1 MLIVRHCYLSRRK
14 YLRSDA
20 FLNHPNTQ
28 EFNFEAL
35 LMSYNLPLL
44 IKASEVTVEVERIA
58 PKTIFFGGQAWTDL
72 ILHSLIC
79 CIDVHELISISLMV
93 LLDRV
98 TSSRIKW
105 STYNH
110 RADRVSRKITSN
122 MTPPEAAMYI
132 PKEPVS
138 LSEEGGRNCFVR
150 CPRFGS
156 V

>member
-1 MLIVRHCYLSRRK
+1 
-14 YLRSDA
+14 
-20 FLNHPNTQ
+20 
-28 EFNFEAL
+28 
-35 LMSYNLPLL
+35 MSYNLPLL
-44 IKASEVTVEVERIA
+44 IKLSEIAAEVERIA
-58 PKTIFFGGQAWTDL
+58 PKTIFFGGQVWRDL

-98 TSSRIKW
+98 TSSRIKRNA
-105 STYNH
+105 SNH
-110 RADRVSRKITSN
+110 RADGVSRRITAN

-138 LSEEGGRNCFVR
+138 LPEEGGRNSFVR